1 MKRIVVISM
10 LAGALG
16 ACSGGGTAN
25 NAITPEE
32 SAGLNN
38 TAEML
43 DASPDSLVANNE
55 APLGNGEGPAPAPA
69 NQAAP
74 ANSSSTY

>member
-1 MKRIVVISM
+1 MKRILVIAM
-10 LAGALG
+10 LAGALA
-16 ACSGGGTAN
+16 ACSGGGAAN
-25 NAITPEE
+25 NAVTPEE

-55 APLGNGEGPAPAPA
+55 APLGNGEEPTPAPA

-74 ANSSSTY
+74 ANSSSSY

>member
-1 MKRIVVISM
+1 MKRILVIVALGGA
-10 LAGALG
+10 LAG
-16 ACSGGGTAN
+16 CGGGGAAN
-25 NAITPEE
+25 NAVTPEE

-55 APLGNGEGPAPAPA
+55 APLGNGETPAPA
-69 NQAAP
+69 NEAAP
-74 ANSSSTY
+74 NSSSGY